1 MFQSKVK
8 LSNRALDV
16 ISSADHSNV
25 LRRVASVPNTADY
38 FSSSISSSSSSN
50 STLDDLAPPA
60 PPLPLQVHSTPS
72 SPRPSLRSSYSLQK
86 DTVQVGPTDFE
97 KVRLLGKGDVGRVYL
112 VKHKET
118 KQLYALKVLS
128 KKEMIKRNKIKR
140 AMAEQAIL
148 STANHPFI
156 VPLYHSFQSNQHLY
170 FCMEFCVGGEF
181 FRGMRKNN
189 RPGRILK
196 ENDAKFYAAEVVA
209 ALEYLHLMG
218 IVFRDLKP
226 ENILLHESGHLM
238 LSDFDL
244 SIQSPSAAPPTL
256 VQPNSPFSRQPMLDT
271 RSCMNLRTNSFV
283 GTEEYLAPE
292 VIRGNGHTSTVDWW
306 TLGILVYEMICGY
319 TPFKGPTRDDTFELI
334 LSQSVEFPDYSSN
347 PYYRGP
353 GLSSH
358 CKSFIRKL
366 LTKNEKK
373 RLGARAGASE
383 VKSHSFFKSINFALL
398 RNMKPP
404 IIPSKDNPI
413 RCIHFNRLKESVSFD
428 LSADDKQQDPPL
440 PLQQDPTTPPPT
452 DDDDDPFVS
461 FNSEHNDA
469 PCPLIEQT
477 TLGADQPIQQLYAF
491 MGPQLHQTINL
502 VRFQSMVQTISIA
515 KPDLS
520 LGDLVVRRAL
530 DEHHYL
536 DLTQN
541 LVLDETTAKWV
552 SIPDDTHY
560 ITEGALAGTATSI
573 SDYQYIEDG
582 GYNGTPSVRNV
593 TRLFDSKTDLW
604 ITIPNDNRSVASA
617 IYMGTAVSVPNQK
630 RIYYWGGL
638 SGQYPGYPINSTTVL
653 HIDRNFAWS
662 ICPGVLP
669 SGTYTRFGHTATLD
683 KDGINIFYIGG
694 RIRTSDNN
702 TGAVVDSTTNTNSI
716 RPVPYYNLIPMN
728 DILTYNTLDATWN
741 LRQSPSAPTMSSR
754 YMHTANL
761 LPYSGKILIYGGATD
776 DGNEKHPSAVSDYLY
791 LFDSKTLE
799 YTRVDDY
806 EQSQGAGPRFGHSAI
821 LCNNTLFVLFG
832 VNQKGLITNDVYF
845 LSLEGSATW
854 LKSFSLFSSSAP
866 GANNSNKNLDPHN
879 TLNDKAIIGIS
890 IGSVLVIVLLITGI
904 LYAIHTIRARK
915 RKSAASEVTAPEGQ
929 DKYHPSNAN
938 NMYEIAQN
946 NLPRLHK
953 EYQRYSSASF
963 DMLNSPN
970 EYNQV
975 RATPDGGGH
984 GAPIYVDISS
994 DSATLHDSSTPPRG
1008 FSFDHISS
1016 KPNQV
1021 KSIQQQQPAFILQQQ
1036 HSSGSLQLQLS
1047 SLISN
1052 HTPATASESVVKPSA
1067 I

>member
-1 MFQSKVK
+1 MQPHYKNKVSFWISLLLFFSFPHIMSLPSSPAPCYQPDKVFQSKVK

-25 LRRVASVPNTADY
+25 LRRVASVPNTTDY

-50 STLDDLAPPA
+50 STLDDLAPP
-60 PPLPLQVHSTPS
+60 PPLPIQVHSTPS

-86 DTVQVGPTDFE
+86 DTVQVGPSDFE

-118 KQLYALKVLS
+118 KKLYALKVLS

-156 VPLYHSFQSNQHLY
+156 VPLYHSFQSHQHLY

-181 FRGMRKNN
+181 FRALQN

-256 VQPNSPFSRQPMLDT
+256 VQPSSPFSRQPMLDT

-404 IIPSKDNPI
+404 IIPNKDNPI
-413 RCIHFNRLKESVSFD
+413 RCIHFNRLKESASFD
-428 LSADDKQQDPPL
+428 LNADDQPQDSSTPPL
-440 PLQQDPTTPPPT
+440 SLQQEQDPTTPPAT

-461 FNSEHNDA
+461 FNSV
-469 PCPLIEQT
+469 
-477 TLGADQPIQQLYAF
+477 
-491 MGPQLHQTINL
+491 TIH
-502 VRFQSMVQTISIA
+502 R
-515 KPDLS
+515 
-520 LGDLVVRRAL
+520 
-530 DEHHYL
+530 
-536 DLTQN
+536 
-541 LVLDETTAKWV
+541 
-552 SIPDDTHY
+552 
-560 ITEGALAGTATSI
+560 
-573 SDYQYIEDG
+573 
-582 GYNGTPSVRNV
+582 
-593 TRLFDSKTDLW
+593 
-604 ITIPNDNRSVASA
+604 
-617 IYMGTAVSVPNQK
+617 
-630 RIYYWGGL
+630 
-638 SGQYPGYPINSTTVL
+638 
-653 HIDRNFAWS
+653 
-662 ICPGVLP
+662 
-669 SGTYTRFGHTATLD
+669 
-683 KDGINIFYIGG
+683 
-694 RIRTSDNN
+694 
-702 TGAVVDSTTNTNSI
+702 
-716 RPVPYYNLIPMN
+716 
-728 DILTYNTLDATWN
+728 
-741 LRQSPSAPTMSSR
+741 
-754 YMHTANL
+754 
-761 LPYSGKILIYGGATD
+761 
-776 DGNEKHPSAVSDYLY
+776 
-791 LFDSKTLE
+791 
-799 YTRVDDY
+799 
-806 EQSQGAGPRFGHSAI
+806 
-821 LCNNTLFVLFG
+821 
-832 VNQKGLITNDVYF
+832 
-845 LSLEGSATW
+845 
-854 LKSFSLFSSSAP
+854 
-866 GANNSNKNLDPHN
+866 
-879 TLNDKAIIGIS
+879 
-890 IGSVLVIVLLITGI
+890 
-904 LYAIHTIRARK
+904 
-915 RKSAASEVTAPEGQ
+915 
-929 DKYHPSNAN
+929 
-938 NMYEIAQN
+938 
-946 NLPRLHK
+946 
-953 EYQRYSSASF
+953 
-963 DMLNSPN
+963 
-970 EYNQV
+970 
-975 RATPDGGGH
+975 
-984 GAPIYVDISS
+984 
-994 DSATLHDSSTPPRG
+994 
-1008 FSFDHISS
+1008 
-1016 KPNQV
+1016 
-1021 KSIQQQQPAFILQQQ
+1021 
-1036 HSSGSLQLQLS
+1036 
-1047 SLISN
+1047 
-1052 HTPATASESVVKPSA
+1052 
-1067 I
+1067 